1 MYQYIRLI
9 LCLTAIIAP
18 NAAYAAKLSHKDPH
32 SRPLGSARAPPTDTT
47 ASNIVQGLLTSNQGN
62 IGKYIAEIPCND
74 INTLW
79 TDAEAAKQFVQQ
91 LEEGQV
97 PTLIT
102 NLPEEAV
109 KEFSSVI
116 NILLTLPDEVI
127 NVAEAAVSDVVQ
139 IADDIEDG
147 HITAVIASLPSDVV
161 QIVTEG
167 WDDLTNG
174 LTDAWNGLT
183 NGFDCVI
190 LNKCPKTTDTCGT
203 PLTGAATT
211 GATPTLTPILPPGVP
226 SSAYAA
232 PTGIYNQ
239 TGTGT
244 QYGTQPSLASRSF
257 EWALGSL
264 LGIAVAGILGVAI
277 LL

>member
-1 MYQYIRLI
+1 M
-9 LCLTAIIAP
+9 
-18 NAAYAAKLSHKDPH
+18 
-32 SRPLGSARAPPTDTT
+32 
-47 ASNIVQGLLTSNQGN
+47 QGLLTSNQGN
-62 IGKYIAEIPCND
+62 IGRYIAEIPCND

-91 LEEGQV
+91 LEAGQV

-102 NLPEEAV
+102 NLPQEAV
-109 KEFSSVI
+109 NEFSSVI

-127 NVAEAAVSDVVQ
+127 NVASAAASDVVQ

-147 HITAVIASLPSDVV
+147 HITAVIACLPSDVV
-161 QIVTEG
+161 HIVTEG
-167 WDDLTNG
+167 WDDLTDG

-190 LNKCPKTTDTCGT
+190 LNKCPKTTDTCGI
-203 PLTGAATT
+203 PLTGTATT
-211 GATPTLTPILPPGVP
+211 GATPPPGVP

-232 PTGIYNQ
+232 STASVVSASQTGFYNQ
-239 TGTGT
+239 TGNGT
-244 QYGTQPSLASRSF
+244 QYGTRPSLASRSF
-257 EWALGSL
+257 EWALESVL
-264 LGIAVAGILGVAI
+264 RTAVAGILGVAI

>member
-1 MYQYIRLI
+1 M
-9 LCLTAIIAP
+9 
-18 NAAYAAKLSHKDPH
+18 
-32 SRPLGSARAPPTDTT
+32 
-47 ASNIVQGLLTSNQGN
+47 QGLLTSNQGN

-74 INTLW
+74 INALW

-147 HITAVIASLPSDVV
+147 HITAVIASLPLRRRSHCYR
-161 QIVTEG
+161 
-167 WDDLTNG
+167 G
-174 LTDAWNGLT
+174 LGR
-183 NGFDCVI
+183 FDQRPHRRLERPHKRI
-190 LNKCPKTTDTCGT
+190 RLRHLEQMSQN
-203 PLTGAATT
+203 
-211 GATPTLTPILPPGVP
+211 
-226 SSAYAA
+226 
-232 PTGIYNQ
+232 N
-239 TGTGT
+239 
-244 QYGTQPSLASRSF
+244 
-257 EWALGSL
+257 
-264 LGIAVAGILGVAI
+264 
-277 LL
+277 